1 MSAALQPYRT
11 VNASDI
17 GESLPM
23 GDCPRT
29 LFLSHDELSGMADP
43 SDFIDGI
50 VHEPTQVH
58 GDRVDLTVDTV
69 AALDGRGRIDFG
81 GDEHAPARATLLDPT
96 RRDSD
101 DDYGWWELPAG
112 TYLLEYNEALRE
124 GPFMLQPHPRLL
136 VLGATHPTM
145 WVSELS
151 RVPLQVPDEGA
162 AIKEN
167 ARVSTLVDRG

>member
-1 MSAALQPYRT
+1 MC
-11 VNASDI
+11 DC
-17 GESLPM
+17 SL
-23 GDCPRT
+23 T
-29 LFLSHDELSGMADP
+29 LFLSHDELSDMSDP

-58 GDRVDLTVDTV
+58 ADRVDLTVDAV
-69 AALDGRGRIDFG
+69 VALDGRGCIDFG
-81 GDEHAPARATLLDPT
+81 GDEHAPADATLLDPE
-96 RRDSD
+96 RRDPD
-101 DDYGWWELPAG
+101 DDYGWWELSAG
-112 TYLLEYNEALRE
+112 TYLLEYNESLRE

-145 WVSELS
+145 SVSELS

-167 ARVSTLVDRG
+167 ARVSTLVDGG